1 MAIPVPF
8 HLAIYAVQHDVVSE
22 IELPSFVQQRPFY
35 VLLQDVG
42 FISPITVG
50 LPSLKDALDLVELE
64 TDYDAVSTIGV
75 LSRFDDP
82 RIELMNRLRVVFVV
96 LGDGIVMLQKLQVFV
111 VLKSV
116 LDVEGQR

>member
-1 MAIPVPF
+1 MAIPVPL
-8 HLAIYAVQHDVVSE
+8 HLAIYAVQHDVVPE

-42 FISPITVG
+42 LISAITMG
-50 LPSLKDALDLVELE
+50 LPGLEDALDLIELK

-82 RIELMNRLRVVFVV
+82 RIELMNRLRVVLVI
-96 LGDGIVMLQKLQVFV
+96 LGDGIVMLQKFQVFI
-111 VLKSV
+111 VLESV
-116 LDVEGQR
+116 LYVEGQR